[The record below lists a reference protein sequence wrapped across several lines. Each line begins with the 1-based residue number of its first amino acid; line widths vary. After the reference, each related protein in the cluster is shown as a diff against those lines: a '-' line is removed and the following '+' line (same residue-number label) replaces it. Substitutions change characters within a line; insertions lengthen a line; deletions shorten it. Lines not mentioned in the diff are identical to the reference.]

1 MDVELM
7 LGSEKSQAQRLRY
20 RLSHTER
27 DHSLTDNGTCR
38 SDDTSTAAGGELTRQ
53 TNQQDKEA

>member
-1 MDVELM
+1 M